1 MIIDTDVLIDVL
13 QNNEQATQKIAEL
26 ENQHVPLSISA
37 VSLFELHHSIE
48 RVNNPTDRWR
58 QIETVLESRPTYD
71 ATGAVMKKA
80 GRIDGRLT
88 SQGCAIGMGDTI
100 IAATALI
107 HERPVLTRNVSHF
120 ERIDGL
126 EIESY

>member
-1 MIIDTDVLIDVL
+1 MSGR
-13 QNNEQATQKIAEL
+13 
-26 ENQHVPLSISA
+26 P
-37 VSLFELHHSIE
+37 
-48 RVNNPTDRWR
+48 RRGR
-58 QIETVLESRPTYD
+58 GRTVLESRPTYN
-71 ATGAVMKKA
+71 ATGTVMKKA
-80 GRIDGRLT
+80 GHIDGRLT

-120 ERIDGL
+120 ERIEGL